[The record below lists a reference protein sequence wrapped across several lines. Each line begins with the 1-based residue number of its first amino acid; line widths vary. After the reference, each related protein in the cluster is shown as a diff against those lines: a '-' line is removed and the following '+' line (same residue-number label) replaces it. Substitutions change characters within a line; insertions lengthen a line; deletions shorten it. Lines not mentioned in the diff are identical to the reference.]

1 MNTLHVQRLTHDT
14 RPTIGVLTFGA
25 TFLGFTLEDRPREVK
40 VPGDTC
46 IPAGTYDLRW
56 RQHGKWAARFRE
68 WGFTGS
74 LELINVEGFTD
85 VLIHAGNT
93 KRDTAGCLL
102 LGQVCDMS
110 ARTIGRSRP
119 AVKGL
124 YELVRF
130 HDRDPWQIVYR
141 NP

>member
-1 MNTLHVQRLTHDT
+1 MNVIYVQRLTHDLK
-14 RPTIGVLTFGA
+14 PTIGIATFGK

-46 IPAGTYDLRW
+46 IPSGCYMLRW

-102 LGQVCDMS
+102 LGPGLRHERPND
-110 ARTIGRSRP
+110 RSFASCREG
-119 AVKGL
+119 AVRAGA
-124 YELVRF
+124 V
-130 HDRDPWQIVYR
+130 P
-141 NP
+141 